1 MDIASN
7 IGLHPLVSPL
17 GSVRAIRHW
26 VLWAGR
32 VAFALMMLLGAS
44 SCSTI
49 QVIRSTGV
57 SRLAK
62 SSSQEIVWA
71 PDGATI
77 LALSY
82 PAAPGTENNI
92 YSVGFPSGDVNLI
105 PVAFNEFSHPS
116 WSPIG
121 SQIAITIGLDSIW
134 LLDPINGTQSYLT
147 EGESAAWSKDGK
159 QLLVYTS
166 NLVDRGANER
176 QLRIIALNGTVQ
188 QTIPLGKLATED
200 QSYEYVSGLSLS
212 GDGTLVAYSITI
224 PQSGPNIHEA
234 FIADIAS
241 GIVHRFQ
248 PSEKVGQM
256 VWAPDGESIAY
267 IRFRTSDYL
276 GELVIADPAG
286 TCLFKPPL
294 PPELRSISWSP
305 DGSMIAF
312 AFNGDIYVLDL
323 ASARLDSQLGEG
335 C

>member
-1 MDIASN
+1 MDITSN
-7 IGLHPLVSPL
+7 AVPNPTLIPLRTA
-17 GSVRAIRHW
+17 RAIRRW
-26 VLWAGR
+26 VLWSGR
-32 VAFALMMLLGAS
+32 AAFALMLLLGAS
-44 SCSTI
+44 SCSFV
-49 QVIRSTGV
+49 QVIRSPGV
-57 SRLAK
+57 SRLSK
-62 SSSQEIVWA
+62 SKFQEIAWA

-82 PAAPGTENNI
+82 PAAPGTDNNA
-92 YSVGFPSGDVNLI
+92 YEVGFPTGEVDLI
-105 PVAFNEFSHPS
+105 PIAFNEFSHPS
-116 WSPIG
+116 WSPSG
-121 SQIAITIGLDSIW
+121 SQLAIIIGLNGIW
-134 LLDPINGTQSYLT
+134 LLDPITGTSSYLT
-147 EGESAAWSKDGK
+147 EGEAATWSNDGK
-159 QLLVYTS
+159 QLIVYAS
-166 NLVDRGANER
+166 NLVDRGASER
-176 QLRIIALNGTVQ
+176 QLRIVALNGTVQ
-188 QTIPLGKLATED
+188 LTIPLGKLATED

-234 FIADIAS
+234 FIADISS

-248 PSEKVGQM
+248 PSEKIGQM

-267 IRFRTSDYL
+267 IRFGTSDYL

-286 TCLFKPPL
+286 TCLFKPSL
-294 PPELRSISWSP
+294 PPEIRSISWSP